1 MESKATE
8 ISEDWA
14 ARLTEA
20 WEAKREFVELGSVL
34 FCPKARAARE
44 TIIAIEM
51 CIFSDSGNLT
61 L

>member
-34 FCPKARAARE
+34 FCAKVRAARE
-44 TIIAIEM
+44 TTIEIEI
-51 CIFSDSGNLT
+51 CILNDWGTLT